1 MDAKTRRQAIFLGAL
16 LVVLAAVVWWNLAG
30 STPAGTPRQA
40 ARRQDP
46 AARGGEVAPVPRV
59 KLDALSADR
68 PAPAETRRDPFRF
81 DGGFVAAREPE
92 PSGPIEPPEAA
103 SRAVDAPSVPAG
115 PPPIPLRFIG
125 VLRVP
130 QGQRLVAV
138 LSDGVGVYRGTE
150 GDVIEG
156 RYRIV
161 RVNLESVELAYVDG
175 RGHQVIRISAGS

>member
-1 MDAKTRRQAIFLGAL
+1 MDAKTRRQALLLGAL
-16 LVVLAAVVWWNLAG
+16 LVVLAALVWWNLAG
-30 STPAGTPRQA
+30 PTPAGTPGRA

-46 AARGGEVAPVPRV
+46 AIRGGEVEPVPRV
-59 KLDALSADR
+59 KLDALGAGR
-68 PAPAETRRDPFRF
+68 PAPAETTRDPFRF
-81 DGGFVAAREPE
+81 GGGSVASRTPE
-92 PSGPIEPPEAA
+92 PSGPIEPPDTAA
-103 SRAVDAPSVPAG
+103 RAVEAPSVPAG

-138 LSDGVGVYRGTE
+138 LSDGVGVYRGTA

-175 RGHQVIRISAGS
+175 RGHQVIRLSAGS